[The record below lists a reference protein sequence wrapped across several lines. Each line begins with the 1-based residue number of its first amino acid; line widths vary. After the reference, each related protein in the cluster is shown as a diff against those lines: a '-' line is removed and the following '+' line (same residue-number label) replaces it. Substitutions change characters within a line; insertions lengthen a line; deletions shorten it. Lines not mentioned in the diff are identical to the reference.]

1 MAGLDSIDERSVYLS
16 RIKPLTFTD
25 LRIVEF
31 NVLCI
36 GKSDDTTDRLS
47 VFIFRDAIREGEQN
61 VVIAVGQ
68 SYASRT

>member
-31 NVLCI
+31 NVLCV
-36 GKSDDTTDRLS
+36 GK
-47 VFIFRDAIREGEQN
+47 
-61 VVIAVGQ
+61 
-68 SYASRT
+68 